1 VRTLTRLVV
10 PAQLLFLAALFVA
23 QAVQRDGYKP
33 SRYDI
38 SDLGSLTAD
47 HPWVL
52 LVPEAVAG
60 AVTVAFALL
69 VLRPLVGGPGPW
81 LLAAS
86 LVGLDDVSVALFR
99 LDCRRVDTGC
109 TDEIRTASWHAQVHE
124 VVGFLAVVATVLALL
139 ALAHRF
145 RRLERWADLAR
156 PAVVLAALFL
166 AAMLVYA
173 WRESRP
179 GGGIAQRLAVL
190 LVVAF
195 FAALVRRVLA
205 LSSLTRRGSDRAFP
219 VVPERDP
226 PGR

>member
-60 AVTVAFALL
+60 VVTAAFALL
-69 VLRPLVGGPGPW
+69 VLRRVVGGPGPW

-86 LVGLDDVSVALFR
+86 LVGLDDVSDALFR
-99 LDCRRVDTGC
+99 LDCRRVDPGC
-109 TDEIRTASWHAQVHE
+109 TDEVRTASWHAQVHE

-145 RRLERWADLAR
+145 RRLDRWADLAR
-156 PAVVLAALFL
+156 PAVVLAGLFL

-205 LSSLTRRGSDRAFP
+205 LSSLTRRRSDRAFP